1 MRLAFFL
8 IHIFLVG
15 QYAVCRTASFT
26 EEEAGEGKGTSLAS
40 SSSFS
45 SSQQAEVAF
54 TQADFASTPQSRS
67 PISGCQTSLRD
78 DLALLGLCQQGAG
91 HGVVLRQLWH
101 RLARSEFQN
110 GQSQENQRQRQQG
123 EGQRQRFRSDYYEC
137 PTISQSHPYCY
148 GNSASSAAFPHGIR
162 HDTRYHYT
170 GQSDRRSSGNICY
183 RCHSDISFFGTL
195 DSSCS
200 GARSTFGIDVFT
212 GKFRPGGHQGHCHP
226 VERAADLGD
235 DWGKE
240 SQYRYSEFKTPE
252 TAEQAAEADY
262 SERFGTAAMDRFQER
277 YGEIHEPQTCGG
289 KAKAGRNPW
298 RDCSSQAHC
307 HGTSATD
314 SVSLPHSERGSKW
327 GGETTCL
334 RDSSGTPGASY
345 LRSHR
350 GGHRPRGGAG
360 GGELWG
366 SGGHGSR
373 AVEAEQ
379 RPFQNSTT
387 GSGDTGFTEEKE
399 EEGAKNPQS
408 RFEWS
413 FLRRPCPSLGILR
426 KDYHGESRKCN
437 KEVRFEEMPTY
448 HLFGFEE
455 GDSFSLMQDPLRPPT
470 TVLVKVWFASHRNTA
485 TPRTLAI
492 ETDVLE
498 LGLLETLFRELWE
511 DHLGQRDFSF
521 RRLTIQRELD
531 PEEAIHFIVFHTD
544 EVDHGCAVLIAVHS
558 HSLEAGTVTRW
569 FPWSFHCQQICGNRI
584 LRETLNQEIAF
595 GNMAINDFMLELDEP
610 FAGQHG
616 DFIEF
621 FLDEDFHSLMQTTI
635 SSFDLSCFSKSIDYS
650 GAPIIDPDEVLGI
663 NLEETVLEEPLRPAL
678 GDIFLYELDHIPQ
691 EHLRPKNIVR
701 ENDVIQGF
709 NFIMYALL
717 DNAISLPRRDGQ
729 IREWSEYRIR
739 TMIYEVWNDFQ
750 PRDIDAYFV
759 RPQPDRLSRDGFV
772 LVLHL
777 RSDDASLAPGHSLVL
792 CEHVIWDNRNDED
805 LTEASFAACSLRSPG
820 LPRSWLEQTTSAD
833 LRASIDQTSMVTLI
847 RKKPAIP
854 HERHHLQTGSLVS
867 FLLERSPILPS
878 LELAFGLQP
887 DFFIRLD
894 DFFSG
899 CPPRQGVT
907 LCTHGFQAGH
917 LGMRNVTLF
926 RPQVMEPQVLLNSV
940 VALWPE
946 RPVEH
951 LRILGLRPG
960 IREQAE
966 DGSLLLHLIA
976 LFDYRGHHRI
986 GLTRQQREQDDIWT
1000 VRELPSVTS
1009 FQSLA
1014 ETLGLPTNTVI
1025 INGGGVQRP
1034 AHLPLLWGFFLHL
1047 GEDTTTE
1054 IMTPTEQDDSTSLL
1068 QFPKIGIQLE
1078 KALEDSTYLPLT
1090 SAGGAPTVGQIC
1102 CDDTLAVL
1110 HQLENHRVLPHYAT
1124 PEGLIWD
1131 AASEPWVRCEWLLHQ
1146 VCDELCF
1153 YTDGSAGAE
1162 HGGLGVVL
1170 FARSQS
1176 TWYYGGFVCLHLS
1189 GCTNAHV
1196 AELAA
1201 MIVALKWAGDEIK
1214 RNLHLG
1220 GWVPFIRFCFDATS
1234 AGKKILGEYGGD
1246 ANPSLTSTGRS
1257 LARLLT
1263 QRFDAQLHGEH
1274 IYGHRGEPGNEGAN
1288 TIAQWAASHADMPQD
1303 AFLMSLI
1310 SGQFAT
1316 PLDWGWLFWRADLQ
1330 QHLEGGTFSLPLPEL
1345 PEVESIA
1352 QTSSEES
1359 LMQTVQYSMK
1369 FATANA
1375 MTLKHFKDKKLFFG
1389 LHGVTRL
1396 EAVLQ
1401 QCHEAHIN
1409 IVAFQETRLQKL
1421 FGQTNPFYHLFFA
1434 PASPQGHYGIIIGI
1448 SKLHP
1453 IGKVL
1458 HEDGS
1463 TTLEYLKAEQCSYVD
1478 FDHRRLL
1485 LHVRHPWFHCVLVAA
1500 HGPHTQSSDLEAS
1513 QWWSDLHQAIPS
1525 KLKDIP
1531 RVVLMD
1537 ANAHLG
1543 DIPSVAVGSHQQEPQ
1558 DRNGELFHHYLIGN
1572 DVFLPAT
1579 FSHFQRGEGGT
1590 WRHPRGHLLRND
1602 FIGLPQCWKKFQI
1615 ETFVEQEVDLSLS
1628 REDHLV
1634 AACTLHCQQCHLRA
1648 PSSSKTKS
1656 RLFLPNN
1663 DSTKELLTEAAWVC
1677 PEIPWHWDVNRHE
1690 HALTRHIRSHLG
1702 SRCTKAIKRPF
1713 KPSITEG
1720 TWKIIVQKKRLRQQL
1735 HEISAQERLANLKA
1749 LFAAWRNGDCQLGP
1763 NETALPHLRRQRVLL
1778 HYQFQTLGLQVK
1790 EAMRL
1795 DDQTFFENLAAEGQ
1809 KACQDR
1815 DYQKIWQCVRRQL
1828 PKHRLR
1834 KAARNPLSLAALDDQ
1849 WQPHFEALEVG
1860 HALTDGDL
1868 MEDFINRTRQRIPQ
1882 PVPRDFLPSINLI
1895 ETTLRQAQ
1903 PNKAPGPDQI
1913 QAEIFGYGAAAW
1925 APVVWDIMAK
1935 IYISQIEPLSW
1946 KQGTMV
1952 PILKKGR
1959 IDLAENYRGILLAPA
1974 LSKRFHSLVRRQLM
1988 DWLRPRRSQGQ
1999 LGGFPH
2005 GEVLFGIQGL
2015 RLAARLA
2022 SLHNKPSVALF
2033 LDLRHAFHHVV
2044 RELLTGTQAS
2054 STFHLEYLLQHLC
2067 SDGLDIRGLLQWL
2080 RIPGLME
2087 RLEMPGFLQQ
2097 LIEEVHTDTHFRLP
2111 NSTIPIRTSRGSRPG
2126 SPIADSFFHTL
2137 MLDMQFEVERIVQ
2150 EEEDHTA
2157 TCASIGLPS
2166 VPVTWADDVA
2176 VLLTASSNENIIPMT
2191 KRVTEKLSAAFER
2204 RGFCLNLAKGKTG
2217 AVISFKGP
2225 NAVEHRQQLLQQDEP
2240 GCEVFQGSHQ
2250 RRLHFTSTYTHLGA
2264 LFEMEGGL
2272 RAEVF
2277 RRIGLAWTAFIQLS
2291 KQIFT
2296 NQHLTIKVRLQLFE
2310 SLIASKLW
2318 FGSGTWSTLSQKLL
2332 QKLDGVTMRMIR
2344 RIVGGHRQTYQG
2356 PTDKA
2361 LRSLYEIPTARAR
2374 LARDRL
2380 LYVARLYSFGPT
2392 FVHDLIEAEW
2402 RKSLDSWKHL
2412 LLADLHWLDTVLQ
2425 IPGGLVLLKT

>member
-1 MRLAFFL
+1 MRFAFYL

-15 QYAVCRTASFT
+15 QHAVFWTAPFI

-54 TQADFASTPQSRS
+54 TQAGSASTPQSRS
-67 PISGCQTSLRD
+67 PIFGCQTSLRD
-78 DLALLGLCQQGAG
+78 DLALLGLCKQGAG
-91 HGVVLRQLWH
+91 HGVVLRPLWH
-101 RLARSEFQN
+101 CLARPEFQT
-110 GQSQENQRQRQQG
+110 GESQENQRQRQQG
-123 EGQRQRFRSDYYEC
+123 EGQGQRIGSDYYEC
-137 PTISQSHPYCY
+137 PTTSQSHSCRY
-148 GNSASSAAFPHGIR
+148 GNSASSAAVPHGIR
-162 HDTRYHYT
+162 HDSWNHYT
-170 GQSDRRSSGNICY
+170 GQSDRRSSGNICN
-183 RCHSDISFFGTL
+183 RCYSDISFIGTL
-195 DSSCS
+195 DSYCG
-200 GARSTFGIDVFT
+200 GARSTSRIDVFA
-212 GKFRPGGHQGHCHP
+212 GKFRPSGHQRHRHP

-235 DWGKE
+235 DWRKE
-240 SQYRYSEFKTPE
+240 PQYCDSEFKAPE
-252 TAEQAAEADY
+252 TAEQAAEADCA
-262 SERFGTAAMDRFQER
+262 ERFSTAAMDRFQEGH
-277 YGEIHEPQTCGG
+277 GEIYEPQACGG
-289 KAKAGRNPW
+289 KTEAGRNPW

-307 HGTSATD
+307 HGASATD
-314 SVSLPHSERGSKW
+314 PVSLPYGEREPKW
-327 GGETTCL
+327 GGETT
-334 RDSSGTPGASY
+334 RFGDTSGTPRAPY
-345 LRSHR
+345 LRPHR
-350 GGHRPRGGAG
+350 GRHRPGGRAG
-360 GGELWG
+360 GGELRG

-373 AVEAEQ
+373 AVEAKQ

-413 FLRRPCPSLGILR
+413 FLRRPCPSSGILR
-426 KDYHGESRKCN
+426 KDYHGESPKCH
-437 KEVRFEEMPTY
+437 KEVMFEEVPTY

-455 GDSFSLMQDPLRPPT
+455 GDSFSLMQDPLRPPST
-470 TVLVKVWFASHRNTA
+470 TLVKVWFASHRNTA
-485 TPRTLAI
+485 TPRTLTI

-511 DHLGQRDFSF
+511 DQLGQRDFSF
-521 RRLTIQRELD
+521 RRLTIQRELG

-569 FPWSFHCQQICGNRI
+569 FPWSFHCQQICRDWI
-584 LRETLNQEIAF
+584 LRETLNQETAS
-595 GNMAINDFMLELDEP
+595 GNVMINDLTLELDEP

-621 FLDEDFHSLMQTTI
+621 FLDEDLHSLMQTTI
-635 SSFDLSCFSKSIDYS
+635 SSFDLSCFGKSIDFS

-663 NLEETVLEEPLRPAL
+663 NLEETVFEEPLRPAL
-678 GDIFLYELDHIPQ
+678 GDIFLYELDCIPQ

-729 IREWSEYRIR
+729 IREWSDYYIR
-739 TMIYEVWNDFQ
+739 SMIYEVWSDFQ

-759 RPQPDRLSRDGFV
+759 RPQPERLSRDGFV

-777 RSDDASLAPGHSLVL
+777 RSDDVSLAPGHSLTL

-805 LTEASFAACSLRSPG
+805 LTEASFMACSLRSPG
-820 LPRSWLEQTTSAD
+820 LPRSWLEQTISAD
-833 LRASIDQTSMVTLI
+833 LRASIDQNSIVTLI
-847 RKKPAIP
+847 RKKPAFL
-854 HERHHLQTGSLVS
+854 HERHHLQAGSLVS

-878 LELAFGLQP
+878 LEQAFGLQP

-907 LCTHGFQAGH
+907 MCTHGFQAGH
-917 LGMRNVTLF
+917 LGMRNATLF

-976 LFDYRGHHRI
+976 LFDYRGNQRI
-986 GLTRQQREQDDIWT
+986 GLTRQQREQSDIWM

-1014 ETLGLPTNTVI
+1014 ETLDLSTNTVI
-1025 INGGGVQRP
+1025 INGGGAQRP

-1047 GEDTTTE
+1047 GEDTTLET
-1054 IMTPTEQDDSTSLL
+1054 MTQTEQDDSTSLL
-1068 QFPKIGIQLE
+1068 QLPKTDLQLE
-1078 KALEDSTYLPLT
+1078 QALEDSSYLPLT
-1090 SAGGAPTVGQIC
+1090 SAGGVPAVGQIC

-1110 HQLENHRVLPHYAT
+1110 HQLENHRVLPHYAS

-1131 AASEPWVRCEWLLHQ
+1131 AASEPWVCCEWLLHQ

-1153 YTDGSAGAE
+1153 YTDGSAGTE
-1162 HGGLGVVL
+1162 HGGLGVIL

-1214 RNLHLG
+1214 RNLHFG
-1220 GWVPFIRFCFDATS
+1220 GWVPSIRFCFDATS

-1274 IYGHRGEPGNEGAN
+1274 IYGHCGEPGNEGAN
-1288 TIAQWAASHADMPQD
+1288 TIAQWAANHSDMPQD

-1316 PLDWGWLFWRADLQ
+1316 SLDWGWLFWRADLQ
-1330 QHLEGGTFSLPLPEL
+1330 QYLEGGTFSLPLPEL
-1345 PEVESIA
+1345 PEAEGTA
-1352 QTSSEES
+1352 HPTSEEP

-1375 MTLKHFKDKKLFFG
+1375 MTLKHFKDKKLIFG

-1421 FGQTNPFYHLFFA
+1421 FGQANPFYHLFFA

-1458 HEDGS
+1458 HEDGT

-1478 FDHRRLL
+1478 YDHRRLL

-1500 HGPHTQSSDLEAS
+1500 HGPHTQASDLEAS
-1513 QWWSDLHQAIPS
+1513 QWWSELHQAIPS

-1531 RVVLMD
+1531 RVILMD

-1543 DIPSVAVGSHQQEPQ
+1543 DIPSIAVGSHQQEPQ

-1602 FIGLPQCWKKFQI
+1602 FIGLPQCWKNFQI

-1648 PSSSKTKS
+1648 PSSSRTNP

-1663 DSTKELLTEAAWVC
+1663 DSTRQLLMEAAWVC

-1690 HALTRHIRSHLG
+1690 HALTSHIRSHLG
-1702 SRCTKAIKRPF
+1702 GRCTKATKRPF

-1735 HEISAQERLANLKA
+1735 HDISAQERLANLKA
-1749 LFAAWRNGDCQLGP
+1749 LFAAWKAGDGQLGP
-1763 NETALPHLRRQRVLL
+1763 GETFVPHLRRQRVLL

-1795 DDQTFFENLAAEGQ
+1795 DDQAFFEKLAAEGQ
-1809 KACQDR
+1809 KDLAMCQTTTS
-1815 DYQKIWQCVRRQL
+1815 
-1828 PKHRLR
+1828 
-1834 KAARNPLSLAALDDQ
+1834 KA
-1849 WQPHFEALEVG
+1849 
-1860 HALTDGDL
+1860 
-1868 MEDFINRTRQRIPQ
+1868 
-1882 PVPRDFLPSINLI
+1882 
-1895 ETTLRQAQ
+1895 
-1903 PNKAPGPDQI
+1903 
-1913 QAEIFGYGAAAW
+1913 
-1925 APVVWDIMAK
+1925 
-1935 IYISQIEPLSW
+1935 QIE
-1946 KQGTMV
+1946 
-1952 PILKKGR
+1952 
-1959 IDLAENYRGILLAPA
+1959 
-1974 LSKRFHSLVRRQLM
+1974 
-1988 DWLRPRRSQGQ
+1988 
-1999 LGGFPH
+1999 
-2005 GEVLFGIQGL
+2005 
-2015 RLAARLA
+2015 
-2022 SLHNKPSVALF
+2022 
-2033 LDLRHAFHHVV
+2033 
-2044 RELLTGTQAS
+2044 
-2054 STFHLEYLLQHLC
+2054 
-2067 SDGLDIRGLLQWL
+2067 
-2080 RIPGLME
+2080 
-2087 RLEMPGFLQQ
+2087 
-2097 LIEEVHTDTHFRLP
+2097 
-2111 NSTIPIRTSRGSRPG
+2111 
-2126 SPIADSFFHTL
+2126 
-2137 MLDMQFEVERIVQ
+2137 
-2150 EEEDHTA
+2150 
-2157 TCASIGLPS
+2157 
-2166 VPVTWADDVA
+2166 
-2176 VLLTASSNENIIPMT
+2176 
-2191 KRVTEKLSAAFER
+2191 
-2204 RGFCLNLAKGKTG
+2204 
-2217 AVISFKGP
+2217 
-2225 NAVEHRQQLLQQDEP
+2225 
-2240 GCEVFQGSHQ
+2240 
-2250 RRLHFTSTYTHLGA
+2250 
-2264 LFEMEGGL
+2264 
-2272 RAEVF
+2272 
-2277 RRIGLAWTAFIQLS
+2277 
-2291 KQIFT
+2291 
-2296 NQHLTIKVRLQLFE
+2296 E
-2310 SLIASKLW
+2310 SC
-2318 FGSGTWSTLSQKLL
+2318 
-2332 QKLDGVTMRMIR
+2332 
-2344 RIVGGHRQTYQG
+2344 
-2356 PTDKA
+2356 
-2361 LRSLYEIPTARAR
+2361 
-2374 LARDRL
+2374 
-2380 LYVARLYSFGPT
+2380 
-2392 FVHDLIEAEW
+2392 
-2402 RKSLDSWKHL
+2402 
-2412 LLADLHWLDTVLQ
+2412 
-2425 IPGGLVLLKT
+2425 